1 MNLLKLNPEITG
13 GLLLLR
19 PAIETPGFTIA
30 FTTRVELSPR
40 GPRFC
45 NFGFYGR
52 PGAAKSRKKLCEA
65 LGLPPRRLTV
75 GEQVHS
81 ATVAVVGEEHAGR
94 GGLKA
99 ALRIPK
105 TDGLTTCIPGTPLAV
120 MTADCVPVIITDP
133 ERRAAAAVHAGWRGS
148 AGGILQNAVAAM
160 RSSFGSSPR
169 NLIAFIGPHI
179 GPCCYVIGPE
189 LAEKISEPSALSHS
203 EKGISLN
210 LALWN
215 VSILR
220 SAGLL
225 SKNIHATDLCT
236 SCHTELLY
244 SYRADKK
251 NIGSNASLV
260 SIDA

>member
-1 MNLLKLNPEITG
+1 MNHLKLNPEITG
-13 GLLLLR
+13 GLLVFR
-19 PAIETPGFTIA
+19 PDIETPGFTIA
-30 FTTRVELSPR
+30 FTTRVELAPR

-65 LGLPPRRLTV
+65 LALPPQRLTV

-81 ATVAVVGEEHAGR
+81 ATVAVVEEKHAGR
-94 GGLKA
+94 GGLKPS
-99 ALRIPK
+99 LRIPK
-105 TDGLTTCIPGTPLAV
+105 TDGLTTGVPDTPLAV
-120 MTADCVPVIITDP
+120 MTADCVPVIIIDP
-133 ERRAAAAVHAGWRGS
+133 ARRAAAAVHAGWRGS
-148 AGGILQNAVAAM
+148 AAGILQNAAAAM

-169 NLIAFIGPHI
+169 NLVAFIGPHI
-179 GPCCYVIGPE
+179 GPCCYVIGPDV
-189 LAEKISEPSALSHS
+189 AEKISEPSALSHS
-203 EKGISLN
+203 EKGIYLN
-210 LALWN
+210 LARWN
-215 VSILR
+215 ASILH

-236 SCHTELLY
+236 SCRTELFY

-260 SIDA
+260 SISH